1 MTMTTVPQAKD
12 YLDLVKSRPVVYG
25 WEAGFKDLKGLHN
38 EWLRRFLLSED
49 DITLQAHRGS
59 YKTTCISIAIALMMV
74 LYPDKS
80 IIFMRKTDDDVKEII
95 TQVGKLLENNFFFA
109 LAAGIYDMR
118 LAVVKQTAYE
128 INTSVKYSPR
138 GAPQLLG
145 IGSKASI
152 TGKHGDII
160 ITDDIVNLTDRVSK
174 AERDRTKLV
183 YQELQNI
190 KNRGG
195 WLINCGTPWH
205 KDDAFALMPNL
216 EKYDCYSTGLIG
228 QEQIDT
234 LRKSMSP
241 ALFAANYELK
251 HIADADALF
260 AAPNIAGSLADVMGG
275 IGHIDGAYGGGDY
288 TAFTALKLTPDGF
301 VVFGRIWHSHVDSC
315 LPEILAYHKQLQLGT
330 VYCESNA
337 DKGYL
342 AKELITRGIPANTY
356 PERMN
361 KFIKISTILR
371 GNWGRITFV
380 SDTAPEYLEQILDYT
395 EHAPHDDAPD
405 SLASI
410 VRLATIIQSNNTV
423 SAQDQIKAL
432 RAFGL

>member
-1 MTMTTVPQAKD
+1 MTMTTAPKAKD

-174 AERDRTKLV
+174 AERDRTKL
-183 YQELQNI
+183 
-190 KNRGG
+190 G
-195 WLINCGTPWH
+195 
-205 KDDAFALMPNL
+205 NL
-216 EKYDCYSTGLIG
+216 
-228 QEQIDT
+228 
-234 LRKSMSP
+234 
-241 ALFAANYELK
+241 
-251 HIADADALF
+251 
-260 AAPNIAGSLADVMGG
+260 
-275 IGHIDGAYGGGDY
+275 
-288 TAFTALKLTPDGF
+288 
-301 VVFGRIWHSHVDSC
+301 
-315 LPEILAYHKQLQLGT
+315 
-330 VYCESNA
+330 
-337 DKGYL
+337 
-342 AKELITRGIPANTY
+342 
-356 PERMN
+356 
-361 KFIKISTILR
+361 
-371 GNWGRITFV
+371 
-380 SDTAPEYLEQILDYT
+380 
-395 EHAPHDDAPD
+395 
-405 SLASI
+405 
-410 VRLATIIQSNNTV
+410 
-423 SAQDQIKAL
+423 
-432 RAFGL
+432 